1 MKVLIIEDEKISRTT
16 LASIIRKEGFEVA
29 AASTAEEGLELFAK
43 AGHEV
48 VITDLRLPKAGGLEV
63 LSAVLAGAPNC
74 KVILI
79 TAYATVDTAITAL
92 KLGAYD
98 YLTKPFSPEKLLSML
113 RNIQRLTEVEGEN
126 QQLKTRL
133 RVLVERRLIGS
144 SPAMQHLAAQV
155 KLVAQTDSTI
165 LIEGESGTG
174 KELVAR
180 AVHQASPR
188 RKHPFVVVSSGG
200 IPETL
205 LESELFGHEKGAF
218 TGAIRRHYGYFERGH
233 QGTVFIDDID
243 DLSLHMQ
250 VKLLRVLQ
258 EREITRV
265 GGSESLSVDVRV
277 IAATKVDLRK
287 RVEDKL
293 FREDLFYRLN
303 ILSLRLPPLRER
315 KEDIPLLIEHLLRKH
330 GAAQQSGLITAEILA
345 ACVAHSWPGN
355 VRELE
360 NCVERLVALSRAGPV
375 AAAAL
380 GLPVAAPPAVSREQ
394 APESYPAFDDF
405 MQLREKEIIG
415 WALKKSGNNISEA
428 ARLLQIPRTTL
439 TSKMSRLFPALAQA
453 EAEDKTSDS
462 YFKAKS
468 LP

>member
-1 MKVLIIEDEKISRTT
+1 MKVLIIEDEKVSRTT

-63 LSAVLAGAPNC
+63 LSAVLANAPNC

-79 TAYATVDTAITAL
+79 TAYATFDTAITAL

-126 QQLKTRL
+126 RQLKTRL
-133 RVLVERRLIGS
+133 RALEERRLIGN
-144 SPAMQHLAAQV
+144 SPAMQQLAAQV
-155 KLVAQTDSTI
+155 KLVAQTDSTV

-287 RVEDKL
+287 RVEDRL

-330 GAAQQSGLITAEILA
+330 GAAQESGLITTEILA
-345 ACVAHSWPGN
+345 ACLAHSWPGN

-375 AAAAL
+375 SAAAL
-380 GLPVAAPPAVSREQ
+380 GLPAVAPPAVSREQ

-405 MQLREKEIIG
+405 MQMREKEIIG

-439 TSKMSRLFPALAQA
+439 TSKLSRLFPALAQT
-453 EAEDKTSDS
+453 EAEDKTSDG

-468 LP
+468 QP